1 MSRHHML
8 PPITYVPTPKPK
20 KIEKRRR
27 SSAAQG
33 ASAATDVRDV
43 DETGDIVED
52 APVTA
57 SSVPQ
62 AHPTQVETAAERGPP
77 TPGKLSSTTLTAVL
91 VEQEKAN
98 G

>member
-33 ASAATDVRDV
+33 ASAASDV

-62 AHPTQVETAAERGPP
+62 AYPTQVETAAERGPP

>member
-27 SSAAQG
+27 SSAAKG
-33 ASAATDVRDV
+33 ASAATDVLDV
-43 DETGDIVED
+43 DETGDIAED

-57 SSVPQ
+57 ASAPQ
-62 AHPTQVETAAERGPP
+62 PHATQLEMAAERGPL
-77 TPGKLSSTTLTAVL
+77 TQGKLSATTLTAVL
-91 VEQEKAN
+91 VEQEKTN